1 MCGTIPRPTSSS
13 AEENMKFDLVRPCD
27 ACPFRT
33 SGEQHIIFADRG
45 RAEEIAES
53 AYREGFVCHEHA
65 DCIEDDPF
73 LEEGFYP
80 RIDGSSQHCFGAIYM
95 YLRNGS
101 GNVPWEHATEE
112 DEELEQRWWD
122 HMTLEQ
128 LAAAD
133 KLVFE
138 SEEAFLDSHGDE
150 D

>member
-1 MCGTIPRPTSSS
+1 VR
-13 AEENMKFDLVRPCD
+13 FDLVRPCD

-33 SGEQHIIFADRG
+33 SGEGHIVFADRG
-45 RAEEIAES
+45 RAEEIEES
-53 AYREGFVCHEHA
+53 AYRNGFVCHEHA
-65 DCIEDDPF
+65 EYVEDYELD
-73 LEEGFYP
+73 EDGYYP
-80 RIDGSSQHCFGAIYM
+80 RTDGSSQHCFGALYM
-95 YLRNGS
+95 YLRNGN

-138 SEEAFLDSHGDE
+138 SVEAFLETHDE
-150 D
+150 